1 MKVISGLLKG
11 RIIEGYN
18 IDGTRPT
25 MDRVK
30 ESIFA
35 MIGDKVKNSIVLDLF
50 AGSGNYGIEAISL
63 GANKVYFNDNNIEAI
78 KVIKKNIN
86 KFQITNK
93 SIILKN
99 DYQKCLDNL
108 KTSNIKFDLV
118 FLDPPYKMNVI
129 DDILEYLVKF
139 NLLKKDSF
147 VVVELTNDNLKEKYD
162 KLVKYK
168 NRKYGD
174 KIVYIYKL
182 EN

>member
-11 RIIEGYN
+11 RVIEGYN

-35 MIGDKVKNSIVLDLF
+35 MLGDKIRDSIVLDLF

-63 GANKVYFNDNNIEAI
+63 GAKQVYFNDNNIEAI
-78 KVIKKNIN
+78 EVIKKNIN

-129 DDILEYLVKF
+129 NDILEYLVKF
-139 NLLKKDSF
+139 NLLKQDSF
-147 VVVELTNDNLKEKYD
+147 VVVELLNDNLNEKYN

-182 EN
+182 ED